1 MATNLVFC
9 SKNNFPLTTSEI
21 IAESLD
27 KRFQDVIE
35 LIRNHED
42 DLKHFGP
49 VAFKAIS
56 NDTFETCRGA
66 IKDKTIA
73 YLNEQQATLLISMM
87 RNSDKVIKFKVAL
100 VKAFYDMKQQLAK
113 QSQTYTPDQIAEI
126 KDKAVKQGI
135 AMGRKSPVSQ
145 EMYNEVLAMTA
156 VNACVDKLQNKY
168 VLIDRTHAQQM
179 YDVLKWWNDH
189 RKQFFEVRTKAREMS
204 RQLESLAQQCD
215 LFAEVYSITNSL
227 LLECLASDTKV
238 EL

>member
-1 MATNLVFC
+1 MATQLVFC
-9 SKNNFPLTTSEI
+9 SKTNIPLTTTEI
-21 IAESLD
+21 IANALD
-27 KRFQDVIE
+27 YRHENVIKLTRKYLTDIE
-35 LIRNHED
+35 V
-42 DLKHFGP
+42 FGRVGFRIGDGQKLP
-49 VAFKAIS
+49 QGGYAKTREIAFL
-56 NDTFETCRGA
+56 T
-66 IKDKTIA
+66 
-73 YLNEQQATLLISMM
+73 EQQATLLVCFMQ
-87 RNSDKVIKFKVAL
+87 NNEKVRKFKVAL

-156 VNACVDKLQNKY
+156 INAYVDKLQNKY

-189 RKQFFEVRTKAREMS
+189 RKQFADMQSKAS
-204 RQLESLAQQCD
+204 TVAKQLKSLASTCD

-227 LLECLASDTKV
+227 LLECLAPDTKV